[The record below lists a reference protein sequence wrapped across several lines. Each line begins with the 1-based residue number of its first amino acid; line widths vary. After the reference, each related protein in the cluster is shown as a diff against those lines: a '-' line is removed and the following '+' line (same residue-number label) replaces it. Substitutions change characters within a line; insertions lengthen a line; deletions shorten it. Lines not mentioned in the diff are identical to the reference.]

1 MPLHVN
7 KTKSMK
13 STRMRKMTHTYQV
26 ISVCTKGS
34 WLKRLVCHYC
44 LPLDNERLHVADGA
58 LVNSSAAEGAGD
70 SAASGLL
77 KK

>member
-26 ISVCTKGS
+26 I
-34 WLKRLVCHYC
+34 KRLVCHYC
-44 LPLDNERLHVADGA
+44 LPLDNERLHVTDGA

-70 SAASGLL
+70 GAASGLL